1 MDLLTRR
8 NQLWWFFK
16 DESGE
21 EVKIASGEE
30 LLLADK
36 RYGIVATNVSSTLTI
51 SNMSR
56 IDARQY
62 LCYRGE
68 KDTTYVVFSRSHP
81 ASVSHLLEVWGEILT
96 TQSPH
101 SLCSLRP
108 DQLGLG
114 RGQPEAGGGGGG
126 GGDGVRVPGE
136 RIPSPCPLLAERFSL
151 SDCWYVPII
160 LITPHHTSSQTVTC
174 LSESSPR
181 HHS

>member
-30 LLLADK
+30 LLLADQ

-56 IDARQY
+56 SDSRQY

-68 KDTTYVVFSRSHP
+68 KDTTYVIFSRSHP
-81 ASVSHLLEVWGEILT
+81 ASVSHLLEVWGEEILSS
-96 TQSPH
+96 QSLH
-101 SLCSLRP
+101 SLCTLRP
-108 DQLGLG
+108 HQVGLG
-114 RGQPEAGGGGGG
+114 RGEPEAGGGGGG
-126 GGDGVRVPGE
+126 GPDGVRVPGE
-136 RIPSPCPLLAERFSL
+136 RTPSPCPLLAERFSL
-151 SDCWYVPII
+151 SDCWYVAII
-160 LITPHHTSSQTVTC
+160 LLNLQHTSPQSVTC
-174 LSESSPR
+174 LSE
-181 HHS
+181 